1 VRSGKKRRGE
11 RSAAVSAEVDK
22 TDEHILRILRED
34 SRLPFVDIASKVR
47 LSEAAVR
54 RRISNLVKE
63 GTIQRFT
70 VDVSEPQT
78 ATSAITYVSVSPSSP
93 TSDVSKKLKSVQG
106 VETIYETTGSFDIA
120 AIIKGTSIAE
130 VNKSVEE
137 IRRLDGVLNTNT
149 TIILRTIR

>member
-1 VRSGKKRRGE
+1 M
-11 RSAAVSAEVDK
+11 AALDK
-22 TDEHILRILRED
+22 TDELILQVLRQD
-34 SRLPFVDIASKVR
+34 SRAAFVDIASKVG

-54 RRISNLVKE
+54 RRVSNLVKE
-63 GTIQRFT
+63 GTIKRFT
-70 VDVSEPQT
+70 IDVDEPQT

-93 TSDVSKKLKSVQG
+93 TADVSKKLKSVKG

-120 AIIKGTSIAE
+120 AIIRGASISE

-137 IRRLDGVLNTNT
+137 IRRLDGVLKTET

>member
-1 VRSGKKRRGE
+1 MDR
-11 RSAAVSAEVDK
+11 
-22 TDEHILRILRED
+22 TDEKILQILRED
-34 SRLPFVDIASKVR
+34 SRQSFVKIGSKVK

-54 RRISNLVKE
+54 RRISNLVNE
-63 GTIQRFT
+63 GTIKRFT
-70 VDVSEPQT
+70 VVVDEPQT

-93 TSDVSKKLKSVQG
+93 TADVSRKLKSVKG

-120 AIIKGTSIAE
+120 AIISGASIAD

-137 IRRLDGVLNTNT
+137 IRRMSGVLNTNT

>member
-1 VRSGKKRRGE
+1 L
-11 RSAAVSAEVDK
+11 DNI
-22 TDEHILRILRED
+22 DEHILQILRQD
-34 SRLPFVDIASKVR
+34 SRLAFVDIASKVG

-54 RRISNLVKE
+54 RRVSNLVKE
-63 GTIQRFT
+63 GTIKRFT
-70 VDVSEPQT
+70 VDVDEPQT

-93 TSDVSKKLKSVQG
+93 TADVSKKLKSVKG

-120 AIIKGTSIAE
+120 AIIRGASISE

-137 IRRLDGVLNTNT
+137 IRRLDGVLKTET

>member
-1 VRSGKKRRGE
+1 V
-11 RSAAVSAEVDK
+11 AALDNI
-22 TDEHILRILRED
+22 DQHILQILRED
-34 SRLPFVDIASKVR
+34 SRLAFVDIASKVG

-54 RRISNLVKE
+54 RRVSNLVKE
-63 GTIQRFT
+63 GTIKRFT
-70 VDVSEPQT
+70 VDVDEPQT

-93 TSDVSKKLKSVQG
+93 TADVSKKLKSVKG

-120 AIIKGTSIAE
+120 AIIRGASISE

-137 IRRLDGVLNTNT
+137 IRRLGGVLKTET